1 MTRRALKVTAAV
13 FGVLLSWA
21 VCLYALYFI
30 FVVGPLTNID

>member
-1 MTRRALKVTAAV
+1 
-13 FGVLLSWA
+13 VLLSWA